1 MTWSGRSVFLT
12 GHTGFKGSWLSL
24 WLQQL
29 GARVHGYALD
39 PPTEPAMYAV
49 ADVAAGIASDT
60 RSNLADL
67 DALNAAMASAQPSVV
82 FHLAAQPLV
91 RESYRDPLGT
101 IRTNVVGSAHV
112 LEAVRQTPGVAAVVM
127 VTTDKVY
134 RNEESPAPYRE
145 TDHLG
150 GSDPY
155 SASKAAAEIVTA
167 SYRSSFFGPSGH
179 PARIA
184 TARAGN
190 VIGGGDWGH
199 ERLIPDCLRA
209 VDGKIPLELRFPDA
223 VRPWQHVLEPLS
235 GYLRLAEALVQDGG
249 EAFAES
255 WNFGPDPAGDATVG
269 HVAQTFMSLDKE
281 NADIKVSPHGEEFHE
296 TATLRLDSTRARQK
310 LGWSPRWSLEEALER
325 TMAWHLA
332 WRAGD
337 DLRAV
342 TLEQIRSYAGGGRP
356 ESILKAVR

>member
-49 ADVAAGIASDT
+49 ADVAAGMASDT

-67 DALNAAMASAQPSVV
+67 DALNAAMASAEPSVV

-134 RNEESPAPYRE
+134 RNEGSPAPYRE

-179 PARIA
+179 PAQIA

-199 ERLIPDCLRA
+199 ERLVPDCLRA
-209 VDGKIPLELRFPDA
+209 TDEKTLLELRFPDA

-235 GYLRLAEALVQDGG
+235 GYIRLAEALLQGDG
-249 EAFAES
+249 ERFAGS
-255 WNFGPDPAGDATVG
+255 WNFGPDAADDATVG
-269 HVAQTFMSLDKE
+269 HVARTLMALAGNDAGIE
-281 NADIKVSPHGEEFHE
+281 VPARDDAFHE
-296 TATLRLDSTRARQK
+296 AATLRLDSSRARQE
-310 LGWSPRWSLEEALER
+310 LGWAPRWSLDDALER
-325 TMAWHLA
+325 TIAWHSA
-332 WRAGD
+332 WRAGAD
-337 DLRAV
+337 MCLA
-342 TLEQIRSYAGGGRP
+342 TLDQIQSYAGERRP
-356 ESILKAVR
+356 APVLKAVR